1 MTINEAIQAVDS
13 LKPNGY
19 SELEKIGWL
28 SELDGTIKAEI
39 IDTHEGADK
48 EEAINEYIKNN
59 AIEYENAIN
68 EYMKINE
75 VSYEEAKA
83 NIPPYQEVKYKDAKE
98 YVEKNRM
105 DIMFNGYNETTPLD
119 TELIVKAPYDRIYK
133 SWLESRIDYA
143 NGDYARYNNSVTVF
157 NTDYLSFQ
165 RAYNRKNMPKGSKIK
180 FF

>member
-19 SELEKIGWL
+19 SELEKIEWL

-39 IDTHEGADK
+39 IDTHEGAEDT
-48 EEAINEYIKNN
+48 
-59 AIEYENAIN
+59 
-68 EYMKINE
+68 
-75 VSYEEAKA
+75 S
-83 NIPPYQEVKYKDAKE
+83 
-98 YVEKNRM
+98 
-105 DIMFNGYNETTPLD
+105 FNGYNEQTPLEQ
-119 TELIVKAPYDRIYK
+119 ELIVPYPYDRLYK

-143 NGDYARYNNSVTVF
+143 NGDYAKYNNSVTVF

-165 RAYNRKNMPKGSKIK
+165 RAYNRKYMPKGTKIK

>member
-39 IDTHEGADK
+39 IDTHEGA
-48 EEAINEYIKNN
+48 E
-59 AIEYENAIN
+59 
-68 EYMKINE
+68 
-75 VSYEEAKA
+75 
-83 NIPPYQEVKYKDAKE
+83 
-98 YVEKNRM
+98 
-105 DIMFNGYNETTPLD
+105 DISFNGYDEETPLE
-119 TELIVKAPYDRIYK
+119 TELLVDAPYDRIYK

-143 NGDYARYNNSVTVF
+143 NGDYAKYNNSVTVF

-165 RAYNRKNMPKGSKIK
+165 RAYNRKHMPKGSKIK

>member
-28 SELDGTIKAEI
+28 SELDGTIKVEI
-39 IDTHEGADK
+39 IDTHEGA
-48 EEAINEYIKNN
+48 E
-59 AIEYENAIN
+59 
-68 EYMKINE
+68 
-75 VSYEEAKA
+75 
-83 NIPPYQEVKYKDAKE
+83 
-98 YVEKNRM
+98 
-105 DIMFNGYNETTPLD
+105 DISFNGYDEQTPLEQ
-119 TELIVKAPYDRIYK
+119 ELLVPYPYDRIYK

-143 NGDYARYNNSVTVF
+143 NQDFAKYNNSTTVF

-165 RAYNRKNMPKGSKIK
+165 RAYNRKHMPKGSKIK

>member
-19 SELEKIGWL
+19 SELDKIGWL

-39 IDTHEGADK
+39 IDTHEGA
-48 EEAINEYIKNN
+48 E
-59 AIEYENAIN
+59 
-68 EYMKINE
+68 
-75 VSYEEAKA
+75 
-83 NIPPYQEVKYKDAKE
+83 
-98 YVEKNRM
+98 
-105 DIMFNGYNETTPLD
+105 DISFNGYDVDTKLD

-143 NGDYARYNNSVTVF
+143 NGDYAKYNNSVTVF

-165 RAYNRKNMPKGSKIK
+165 RAYNRKYMPKGNKIK

>member
-28 SELDGTIKAEI
+28 SELDGNIKAEI
-39 IDTHEGADK
+39 IDTHEGA
-48 EEAINEYIKNN
+48 E
-59 AIEYENAIN
+59 
-68 EYMKINE
+68 
-75 VSYEEAKA
+75 
-83 NIPPYQEVKYKDAKE
+83 
-98 YVEKNRM
+98 
-105 DIMFNGYNETTPLD
+105 DISFNGYDETTPLEQ
-119 TELIVKAPYDRIYK
+119 ELLVDAPYDRIYK

-143 NGDYARYNNSVTVF
+143 NGDYAKYNNSVTVF

-165 RAYNRKNMPKGSKIK
+165 RAYNRKHMPKGSKIK

>member
-28 SELDGTIKAEI
+28 SELDGTIKEEI
-39 IDTHEGADK
+39 IDTHEGA
-48 EEAINEYIKNN
+48 E
-59 AIEYENAIN
+59 
-68 EYMKINE
+68 
-75 VSYEEAKA
+75 
-83 NIPPYQEVKYKDAKE
+83 
-98 YVEKNRM
+98 
-105 DIMFNGYNETTPLD
+105 DISFNGYDEETPLEQ
-119 TELIVKAPYDRIYK
+119 ELLVDAPYDRIYK

-143 NGDYARYNNSVTVF
+143 NGDYAKYNNSVTVF

-165 RAYNRKNMPKGSKIK
+165 RAYNRKHMPKGSKIK